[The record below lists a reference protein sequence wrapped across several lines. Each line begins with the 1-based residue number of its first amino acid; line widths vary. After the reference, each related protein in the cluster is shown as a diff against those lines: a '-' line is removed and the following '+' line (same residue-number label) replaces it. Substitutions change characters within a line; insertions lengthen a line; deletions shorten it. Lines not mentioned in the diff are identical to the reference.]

1 MTCFGEIF
9 VYCQSLFHQMYNFGS
24 MKYFTVFFFLLS
36 ISTNKILSQ
45 SINFRSLTL
54 EEAVKTSAIEGKPVL
69 FMAYQ
74 STCGHC
80 EKMLNEVFIDT
91 VLANFYNKN
100 YICIKE
106 DLQEPDKAKSYLKRF
121 YITSF
126 PTFIILNSN
135 AELLYQFVG
144 EFKTEEFINQGRL
157 ALDPKNQIP
166 TVKTAFE
173 KNTKDSTACY
183 NYLLV
188 LSRGRLQTQ
197 SVANMY
203 FHAHDKNPEITAAN
217 WKIFSMSVSD
227 MGSEVF
233 KYMIK
238 NRDAFGA
245 IVTPKK
251 VDRKIYLTA
260 AYNLQSPANSNDT
273 TVYFKNRKA
282 AEQLHLQIVDSL
294 IFINDLNVYEK
305 NKLWDNYM
313 IVALKGTERF
323 VWNDANY
330 LRRISDVFI
339 KNGSDADALDKAVKF
354 AVRCA
359 ELRPEYYNY
368 LVAANLYLKVNDKI
382 HAKEYALKAK
392 DVGLYNNM
400 NVSEANLVITQC
412 EN

>member
-1 MTCFGEIF
+1 MKYITVLLFTLTISITSLQS
-9 VYCQSLFHQMYNFGS
+9 QSL
-24 MKYFTVFFFLLS
+24 
-36 ISTNKILSQ
+36 I
-45 SINFRSLTL
+45 FRPLTL
-54 EEAVKTSAIEGKPVL
+54 EEAVKTAAAEKKPVL

-80 EKMLNEVFIDT
+80 EKMLNEVFVDT
-91 VLANFYNKN
+91 ALANFYNKT

-106 DLQEPDKAKSYLKRF
+106 DLLQPEKAKSYLKRF

-135 AELLYQFVG
+135 AELLYQYAG
-144 EFKTEEFINQGRL
+144 EFKAEEFINQGQL

-166 TVKTAFE
+166 TVKAAFD

-233 KYMIK
+233 KYMIANK
-238 NRDAFGA
+238 DAYAA
-245 IVTPKK
+245 IVTQKK

-260 AYNLQSPANSNDT
+260 AYNLQSPANANDT

-305 NKLWDNYM
+305 NKLWNDYM
-313 IVALKGTERF
+313 RVSLTGTEKF
-323 VWNDANY
+323 VWNDANV
-330 LRRISDVFI
+330 LRRISDVFN
-339 KNGSDADALDKAVKF
+339 KNGNDPESLKKAVKF
-354 AVRCA
+354 AERAA
-359 ELRPEYYNY
+359 ELRPEYYNF
-368 LVAANLYLKVNDKI
+368 LVAANLYLKINNKTL
-382 HAKEYALKAK
+382 AKEYALKAK
-392 DVGLYNNM
+392 DAGLKNNM
-400 NVSEANLVITQC
+400 NVSEANLVLTQC
-412 EN
+412 EK

>member
-1 MTCFGEIF
+1 MF
-9 VYCQSLFHQMYNFGS
+9 NFGS
-24 MKYFTVFFFLLS
+24 MKYILVFCFLLALS
-36 ISTNKILSQ
+36 NTNLQSQ
-45 SINFRSLTL
+45 TINFRPLTL
-54 EEAVKTSAIEGKPVL
+54 EEAVKTSAIEKKPVL

-74 STCGHC
+74 ATCGHC

-91 VLANFYNKN
+91 ALANFYNKT
-100 YICIKE
+100 YICVKE
-106 DLQEPDKAKSYLKRF
+106 DLQDTEKAKAYLKRF

-144 EFKTEEFINQGRL
+144 EFKAEEFINQGRL

-166 TVKTAFE
+166 TVKAAFD

-203 FHAHDKNPEITAAN
+203 FHAHDKNPEVTPAN

-233 KYMIK
+233 KYMIANK
-238 NRDAFGA
+238 DAYAA
-245 IVTPKK
+245 IVTQKK

-260 AYNLQSPANSNDT
+260 AYNLQSPANANDT
-273 TVYFKNRKA
+273 LVYFKNRKA
-282 AEQLHLQIVDSL
+282 AEQLHFQIVDSL

-305 NKLWDNYM
+305 NKMWDDYM
-313 IVALKGTERF
+313 LVSLKGAERF
-323 VWNDANY
+323 VWNDANV
-330 LRRISDVFI
+330 LRRICDVFN
-339 KNGSDADALDKAVKF
+339 KNASDPEALKKAVKF
-354 AVRCA
+354 AERA
-359 ELRPEYYNY
+359 ADLRPEYYNF
-368 LVAANLYLKVNDKI
+368 LAAANLYLKAMDKT
-382 HAKEYALKAK
+382 HAKEFAIKAK
-392 DVGLYNNM
+392 ELGLTNNM
-400 NVSEANLVITQC
+400 NVSEANLVLTQC